1 MNNLTSK
8 IVGVLFLSTI
18 LVLWWCKETTA
29 GDLVHKFKSPSFSG
43 VGTSSHFLTI
53 ENQEFTRKAEIKA
66 KKIAAEEKE
75 LSAKR
80 NTNFRKFLDNFESRI
95 YAEFSKQLADAMF
108 GEACGTHY
116 NDAGTAV
123 APTAEVMEGGASTTN
138 DTQTLHADA
147 GGGTSTTWS
156 TETTV
161 WGKVENVSGGEN
173 MFADQVRETANY
185 RFTIRYYSSLTTK
198 YRLYYRSKAFDIT
211 NIKILDE
218 GKERYQE
225 ILATEGVSFGN

>member
-43 VGTSSHFLTI
+43 VGTSAHFLTI

-147 GGGTSTTWS
+147 GGGTSCSGTLTFNGTTM
-156 TETTV
+156 TYT
-161 WGKVENVSGGEN
+161 KDLA
-173 MFADQVRETANY
+173 ADQVVLQIDGPDGNET
-185 RFTIRYYSSLTTK
+185 
-198 YRLYYRSKAFDIT
+198 IT
-211 NIKILDE
+211 LPLNDF
-218 GKERYQE
+218 Q
-225 ILATEGVSFGN
+225 F